1 MTEAKHIP
9 IDQHSHAALAAK
21 DLELQLVDT
30 SDSAAVTA
38 WLLAD
43 ARGFHDADPSA
54 EFLATRARELGASGD
69 RVTGVFD
76 RSLPETTLPVA
87 TIWSWEMG
95 LTVPGGNTLSAW
107 AISSVTV
114 APTHRRKGIARA
126 LLTSELRTA
135 QAAGSAMA
143 MLTVTEATIY
153 GRYGFGPAAWQ
164 APYSIDTRGLRWIG
178 PVPEGRVSFIT
189 PGDLLSIAPEVFD
202 RARTR
207 VPGETDR
214 RDDTWKRILGLA
226 QSAPN
231 DDKRDLRAV
240 AYRDADQSV
249 QGFAVYRFEG
259 HEEKSM
265 LALIDLIAAT
275 DDAYSALWRYL
286 IEMDLVREISAPRRN
301 VAEAVIWQVNNPRAI
316 RKTDQRDQLWLR
328 ILDVQRVLAARTYAA
343 PGIFVLTVHDELG
356 FADGEYVL
364 EVAPT
369 GHGTVSLL
377 KHSTVHLQADAA
389 TVTLSV
395 NDLASLYLGGA
406 SAVALARS
414 GRLDGLSPNAA
425 EALDRSFTSADSPH
439 LSTWF

>member
-1 MTEAKHIP
+1 MTEATRIP
-9 IDQHSHAALAAK
+9 IDQHSHAALAAR
-21 DLELQLVDT
+21 DLELRLVDT
-30 SDSAAVTA
+30 ADPAAVTA

-54 EFLATRARELGASGD
+54 EFLGERARALGEGDD
-69 RVTGVFD
+69 RVTGVWD
-76 RSLPETTLPVA
+76 LALPESSLPVA
-87 TIWSWEMG
+87 TVWSWQMG

-114 APTHRRKGIARA
+114 SPTHRRKGIARA

-135 QAAGSAMA
+135 QAAGSALA

-178 PVPEGRVSFIT
+178 PVPEGRVDFIT
-189 PGDLLSIAPEVFD
+189 PGDLLSIAPAVYD
-202 RARTR
+202 RARVR

-214 RDDTWKRILGLA
+214 RGDTWTRILGLA
-226 QSAPN
+226 RQSPS

-240 AYRDADQSV
+240 TYRNADASV
-249 QGFAVYRFEG
+249 EGFAVYRFIG
-259 HEEKSM
+259 HEEMSR
-265 LALIDLIAAT
+265 LELIDLIAAT

-286 IEMDLVREISAPRRN
+286 IEMDLIQEISAPRRN
-301 VAEAVIWQVNNPRAI
+301 VTEPVIWQVNNPRAI

-328 ILDVQRVLAARTYAA
+328 ILDVPRVLAARTYSA

-356 FADGEYVL
+356 FTDGEYVL
-364 EVAPT
+364 EIAPT
-369 GHGTVSLL
+369 GHGTVTML
-377 KHSTVHLQADAA
+377 KHSTVHQQADAS

-406 SAVALARS
+406 SAVALAS
-414 GRLDGLSPNAA
+414 SEIGRA
-425 EALDRSFTSADSPH
+425 H
-439 LSTWF
+439 V